1 MKKEEKKT
9 ETAKLPKQRR
19 RKKRKFKDCM
29 NDVLSLPIKRKED
42 IERLSQMGMR
52 KKNMDNRTLLAAA
65 MFEKAV
71 ESGNVTAFKEICD
84 LVGESEN
91 ADESGGLEKLISGLK
106 EE

>member
-1 MKKEEKKT
+1 MKKEEEKT
-9 ETAKLPKQRR
+9 QTVKLPKRR

-29 NDVLSLPIKRKED
+29 IDVLSLPISREED
-42 IERLSQMGMR
+42 FERLSQMGMR
-52 KKNMDNRTLLAAA
+52 EENMDNRTLLAAA

-71 ESGNVTAFKEICD
+71 ESGNVTAFKEICN

-91 ADESGGLEKLISGLK
+91 AEESGGLEKLISGLK

>member
-1 MKKEEKKT
+1 
-9 ETAKLPKQRR
+9 
-19 RKKRKFKDCM
+19 
-29 NDVLSLPIKRKED
+29 
-42 IERLSQMGMR
+42 
-52 KKNMDNRTLLAAA
+52 

>member
-1 MKKEEKKT
+1 MKKETEKT
-9 ETAKLPKQRR
+9 ETVKQPKQ
-19 RKKRKFKDCM
+19 KQRKFKDCM
-29 NDVLSLPIKRKED
+29 IDVLSLPISREED
-42 IERLSQMGMR
+42 IERLSQMGMQEE
-52 KKNMDNRTLLAAA
+52 NMDNRTLLAAA

>member
-1 MKKEEKKT
+1 MKKEKEKT
-9 ETAKLPKQRR
+9 ETVKPPKQ
-19 RKKRKFKDCM
+19 KQRKFKDCM
-29 NDVLSLPIKRKED
+29 NDVLSLPIKREED
-42 IERLSQMGMR
+42 IDRLKQMGMR

-91 ADESGGLEKLISGLK
+91 ADESSGLEKLISGLK

>member
-1 MKKEEKKT
+1 MKKEEEKT
-9 ETAKLPKQRR
+9 ETVKQPKRR

-29 NDVLSLPIKRKED
+29 NDVLSMPIRRKED
-42 IERLSQMGMR
+42 IERLSQMGMQ

-71 ESGNVTAFKEICD
+71 ESGNVTAFKEICN
-84 LVGESEN
+84 LVGESEITE
-91 ADESGGLEKLISGLK
+91 ESGSLEKLISGLK